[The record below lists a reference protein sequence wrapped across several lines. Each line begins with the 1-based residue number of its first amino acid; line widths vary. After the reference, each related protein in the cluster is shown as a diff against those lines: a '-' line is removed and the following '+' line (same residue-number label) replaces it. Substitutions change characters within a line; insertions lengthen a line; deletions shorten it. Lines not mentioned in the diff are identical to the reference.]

1 MIRQILAVA
10 MLVAAPFATSGALA
24 QAPRP
29 NPGSACPAGTRYA
42 TIRHNLVK
50 PGQWAVFEG
59 AVAAHNAWYVAHGN
73 KTTTKLSRVI
83 ALGSG
88 APSLSTTEAVT
99 ITAYANGLQPAHDAG
114 YDAFTAKYRA
124 SSSQKDEARVCL

>member
-1 MIRQILAVA
+1 MMRQILTAA
-10 MLVAAPFATSGALA
+10 MLIAAPFASSGALA

-29 NPGSACPAGTRYA
+29 NPGVACPGGTHYA

-50 PGQWAVFEG
+50 PGQWAAFEE
-59 AVAAHNAWYVAHGN
+59 AVAAHNAWYVAHAN
-73 KTTTKLSRVI
+73 KTTTRLSRVI
-83 ALGSG
+83 ALASG
-88 APSLSTTEAVT
+88 APSLSTAEAVT
-99 ITAYANGLQPAHDAG
+99 ITVYTDAPQPAHDAA